1 MDRKIYYKYLFI
13 IGAIWNLALSILMF
27 ILSFFVNPGLN
38 EMGLLFHR
46 GFLHAVML
54 FGIGY
59 YLVGR
64 NLEKNHAMVSMG
76 MLGKILVFGYFLA
89 YFIFGVVDITYF
101 FTGIIDL
108 IFAALFIEF
117 LINFEKM

>member
-13 IGAIWNLALSILMF
+13 IGAIWNLAISILMF

-38 EMGLLFHR
+38 ESDLFIHR
-46 GFLHAVML
+46 GFLNAVML

-76 MLGKILVFGYFLA
+76 ALGKILVFGYFLT
-89 YFIFGVVDITYF
+89 YFIFGVVDALKLLFFHEEVFNTFYF
-101 FTGIIDL
+101 RFQY
-108 IFAALFIEF
+108 F
-117 LINFEKM
+117 